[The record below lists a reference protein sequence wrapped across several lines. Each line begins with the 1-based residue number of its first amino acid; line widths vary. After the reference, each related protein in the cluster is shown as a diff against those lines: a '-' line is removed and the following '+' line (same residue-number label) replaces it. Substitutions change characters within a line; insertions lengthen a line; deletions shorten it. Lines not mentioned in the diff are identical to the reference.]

1 MTLAIKRHFVDLAGE
16 LSPEN
21 LYCDGER
28 PAAEARRIEV
38 ILKKEWSK
46 LEAQI
51 GYQVSE
57 QMAYENFMP
66 EVMAADKAERVAQ
79 MNTDPQHN
87 LLRHVEPGRWQRV
100 ATNREV
106 AYNVYKVAN
115 GRFVVSFGFP
125 ALNGPLNPDG
135 DYASLDEAIEC
146 GDAVLRGITPES
158 LRQRFPRWEQFAI
171 DREMAR
177 AKVS

>member
-1 MTLAIKRHFVDLAGE
+1 MTIAIKRRFFELAGE

-21 LYCDGER
+21 LYCDGEISV
-28 PAAEARRIEV
+28 EKARAKERIF
-38 ILKKEWSK
+38 KKEWAK
-46 LEAQI
+46 LETQI
-51 GYQVSE
+51 GYQVSD
-57 QMAYENFMP
+57 QMVYENFMP
-66 EVMAADKAERVAQ
+66 EIVAANKAERLSQ
-79 MNTDPQHN
+79 MNADPQHD
-87 LLRHVEPGRWQRV
+87 LLRHVEPGRWQRL
-100 ATNREV
+100 ATNREI

-115 GRFVVSFGFP
+115 GRFITSFGFP
-125 ALNGPLNPDG
+125 ALNGPVNENG
-135 DYASLDEAIEC
+135 DYASLDEAVEC